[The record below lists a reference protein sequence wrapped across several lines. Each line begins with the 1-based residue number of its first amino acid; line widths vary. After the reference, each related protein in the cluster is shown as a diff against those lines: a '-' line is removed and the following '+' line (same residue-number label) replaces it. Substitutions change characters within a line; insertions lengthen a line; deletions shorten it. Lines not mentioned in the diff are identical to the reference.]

1 MSPKEKARELI
12 EDFNNALTVK
22 DCALVTINEIIDL
35 LDTLPMTEYTI
46 NLFEYFQNV
55 KKEIKKL

>member
-1 MSPKEKARELI
+1 MTPKEKARQLI